1 VLKDLKDN
9 HVDAYMRWV
18 VEGAKAYF
26 AEVSAAFPKAT
37 QNALSGSPSLAPL

>member
-1 VLKDLKDN
+1 MLKDLKDN

-26 AEVSAAFPKAT
+26 AEVSAAFPKT
-37 QNALSGSPSLAPL
+37 LSGSPSLAPL